1 MTGLLDLLHVCSVT
15 ELALRMDIL
24 RCLVG
29 CLKESH
35 RCRTVFRRVGGFVY
49 LMSVLV
55 GLEGSL
61 SSPCSPV
68 WKGVERR
75 SVVGLLHQIFAT
87 LATAMRYEPANAKFF
102 YQEIAQASLAQAL
115 RLLGCFSQESGLQQI
130 TKGPEQ
136 ELLDSFQTVFSMELP
151 PCSLP
156 APSLPLVLDS
166 CCIILRLL
174 HDLAIDAFKP
184 RMRSKSSTPACSTPT
199 PSLSAQSSVTEVTT
213 PGTPVTKKKPCDLAL
228 NQKREVEPV
237 LVHSGALLA
246 ILQLLPSMYHT
257 AHPEESSGF
266 QLFTAETIKSVLRTE
281 RNQQL
286 MCDVQLMAAILA
298 SCKKA
303 LEDETH
309 LLHSP
314 FQYLLERLA
323 AQKLQPDD
331 LRQFLRLGHPL
342 ASLSDDQIDR
352 MFSEEAPA
360 NQKPGG
366 GFVPLTRVKTL
377 VSMTTPKDLHIQN
390 NSILPPFVEFDMSS
404 EGFGCLYIPSLAPQ
418 AAHGTSV
425 AATASLT
432 AGQEAAV
439 TGGVGVGDR
448 AFPPQQG
455 LSYSTWICVDRFS
468 DPRADPHPVRILT
481 LARTGK
487 KDGTEQNLLCLSIA
501 ISTRDK
507 AIIVSC
513 SESPADQSNDWQ
525 PEFSGEWGARVWFP
539 DIMKE
544 GEWHHLVFV
553 FSRQVV
559 KNSAFTLYV
568 NGQQVAN
575 NKMHYPPTFPGGG
588 TSLSPATSVY
598 GWIGTP
604 PAWRRPSRLAWK
616 QGPCIM
622 FEEVATPALA
632 SLLHKLG
639 PHYLGSL
646 QAPQV
651 TATREVLTSQIAE
664 EKITFG
670 LNAVAMTEMTL
681 AKIRKVYSKVD
692 NKAIAKQLGMTTHEN
707 ATPIR
712 VIHNSAGH
720 LLGPAR
726 SLGGVVVGYLG
737 VRVFTP
743 QPVSKVIQT
752 VGGCNVLLGLIAMAR
767 DVESLYAG
775 VKALVCVLKSNPFS
789 RAEMEQIS
797 GYQVLAMLLRKKSSF
812 LNSHILHLI
821 FTLVGTIDAGKEV
834 GGIPNLPAFRDLLCD
849 LELWHQAPAEVEKS
863 LFEHFFELI
872 SDIGIQ
878 RSSTNIRVLR
888 EYHLVE
894 KLLVILKKSPSSST
908 TTLTLLNVLHAL
920 LCTSP
925 RVTDVLCFVQ
935 FTASTLTTPVEDEK
949 SVELVPGT
957 DGTEC
962 KSGQG
967 EDSLTT
973 EQSTIILRNRC
984 LKLFFSLLYMGKRIN
999 QKYCEEIMTI
1009 VGFDWVQLFLLTR
1022 LHPTTTIWALRILMT
1037 LLSIPSL
1044 LAKFR

>member
-1 MTGLLDLLHVCSVT
+1 M
-15 ELALRMDIL
+15 
-24 RCLVG
+24 
-29 CLKESH
+29 
-35 RCRTVFRRVGGFVY
+35 FRRVGGFVY

-61 SSPCSPV
+61 ASPPSASWTSV
-68 WKGVERR
+68 DRR
-75 SVVGLLHQIFAT
+75 ATITLLHQIFAT

-115 RLLGCFSQESGLQQI
+115 RMLGCFSLETGLKN
-130 TKGPEQ
+130 TTRSPDT
-136 ELLDSFQTVFSMELP
+136 ELLDKLQAVFLTELP
-151 PCSLP
+151 PFSPLPTSGVP
-156 APSLPLVLDS
+156 APLEA
-166 CCIILRLL
+166 CCFLLRLL
-174 HDLAIDAFKP
+174 HDLSIDAFKP
-184 RMRSKSSTPACSTPT
+184 RMRSKASTPGSCSTPT
-199 PSLSAQSSVTEVTT
+199 PCLSTQTSTEPATPST
-213 PGTPVTKKKPCDLAL
+213 PGAKRKPCALAL
-228 NQKREVEPV
+228 NQRREVEAV
-237 LVHSGALLA
+237 LVHSGALLT
-246 ILQLLPSMYHT
+246 ILQLLPNMFQSGHQ
-257 AHPEESSGF
+257 EESGAL
-266 QLFTAETIKSVLRTE
+266 QLFTAETIKSVLRSE

-286 MCDVQLMAAILA
+286 MCDVNLMGAVLA
-298 SCKKA
+298 SSRQA
-303 LEDETH
+303 LEDEAH
-309 LLHSP
+309 VLHSP
-314 FQYLLERLA
+314 FQYLVERLA

-342 ASLSDDQIDR
+342 ASLSDDQLDR
-352 MFSEEAPA
+352 MFSQETPA
-360 NQKPGG
+360 NHKPGG

-390 NSILPPFVEFDMSS
+390 NSILPPFIEFDMSS
-404 EGFGCLYIPSLAPQ
+404 EGFGCLYLPSLFPQ
-418 AAHGTSV
+418 APGPSNLV
-425 AATASLT
+425 GASALQ
-432 AGQEAAV
+432 GQEAAV
-439 TGGVGVGDR
+439 AGGVGVGDR
-448 AFPPQQG
+448 SFPPQQG
-455 LSYSTWICVDRFS
+455 LSYSTWICVDKFS
-468 DPRADPHPVRILT
+468 DPRADPHPVRILS
-481 LARTGK
+481 LARTTK
-487 KDGTEQNLLCLSIA
+487 RDGVDQAMLCLSVA

-513 SESPADQSNDWQ
+513 TECAAETSNDWQ
-525 PEFSGEWGARVWFP
+525 PEFQGEWGARVWFP

-553 FSRQVV
+553 FSRQGI

-575 NKMHYPPTFPGGG
+575 NKMHYIASSTTPGT
-588 TSLSPATSVY
+588 TSNTSSVF

-604 PAWRRPSRLAWK
+604 PAWRRPSRLCWK
-616 QGPCIM
+616 QGPLLLL
-622 FEEVATPALA
+622 EEVATPALA
-632 SLLHKLG
+632 SLLHRLG

-646 QAPQV
+646 QAPQL
-651 TATREVLTSQIAE
+651 TATKEVLTSQISE
-664 EKITFG
+664 ERIALG

-692 NKAIAKQLGMTTHEN
+692 NKTIARQLGMTTHEN

-712 VIHNSAGH
+712 VLHNSAGH

-726 SLGGVVVGYLG
+726 SLGGVVIGYLG

-743 QPVSKVIQT
+743 QPVSKIIQT
-752 VGGCNVLLGLIAMAR
+752 IGGCNVLLGLIAMAR

-821 FTLVGTIDAGKEV
+821 FTLVGTIDSSKETS
-834 GGIPNLPAFRDLLCD
+834 GIPNLPAFRDLLCD

-872 SDIGIQ
+872 SDIGVQ
-878 RSSTNIRVLR
+878 RSSSNIRILR

-894 KLLVILKKSPSSST
+894 KLLVILKKSPSAST

-935 FTASTLTTPVEDEK
+935 VIYL
-949 SVELVPGT
+949 G
-957 DGTEC
+957 
-962 KSGQG
+962 
-967 EDSLTT
+967 
-973 EQSTIILRNRC
+973 
-984 LKLFFSLLYMGKRIN
+984 LLYM
-999 QKYCEEIMTI
+999 
-1009 VGFDWVQLFLLTR
+1009 FLLQA
-1022 LHPTTTIWALRILMT
+1022 IFIC
-1037 LLSIPSL
+1037 S
-1044 LAKFR
+1044 